1 MDIFKEVSGVFY
13 LSELD
18 FFRRI
23 LSNSHIDTYLI
34 TEGEPVPSGIDK
46 GLRVFLELNEKY
58 EKLFGLTGVLNP
70 KTLYTFTDEFL
81 CCYIFLLL
89 PETEKKTVLAA
100 GPYLKSEITRES
112 LLEAS
117 EINAVPDQLVSQ
129 IIKYFGNI
137 PYIKEE
143 MTLMNLFFSFCELI
157 WGEESG
163 FSIEELDV
171 GGSKKLE
178 IDSFRNLKTKSEDSL
193 LSIRVLEE
201 RYNAER
207 EMMQAVSQGA
217 IHKVEKIFINPS
229 GFIFEK
235 RTDDPVR
242 NMKNYLIISNT
253 LLRKAA
259 EYGSVHPFHIDGI
272 STEFAKEIEKVR
284 SITDANNLLQEM
296 LRKYCLLVKKHSM
309 KNYSLLIQ
317 KVLTIIDADLTAD
330 LGLKHLAEI
339 LNVNA
344 SYLSA
349 LFKKET
355 GRTLTD
361 YVTQKRVDHAAFLL
375 RSTSLQIQTVAQ
387 QCGVFDVNYFAK
399 IFKKYTDKSPKEYR
413 EEL

>member
-1 MDIFKEVSGVFY
+1 MIFS
-13 LSELD
+13 SELD
-18 FFRRI
+18 FLRRI
-23 LSNSHIDTYLI
+23 LCNFHIDTHLI
-34 TEGEPVPSGIDK
+34 TEGEPLPSEIDK
-46 GLRVFLELNEKY
+46 GLRDFLELNEKY
-58 EKLFGLTGVLNP
+58 EKLFDLSGVLKAN
-70 KTLYTFTDEFL
+70 TLYTFTDEFL
-81 CCYIFLLL
+81 CCYIFMVL
-89 PETEKKTVLAA
+89 PETEKKTVFAA
-100 GPYLKSEITRES
+100 GPYLKTEITKEA
-112 LLEAS
+112 LLKVAE
-117 EINAVPDQLVSQ
+117 NHAVPAQLVSQ
-129 IIKYFGNI
+129 MVKYFGNI
-137 PYIKEE
+137 PFIKEE
-143 MTLMNLFFSFCELI
+143 ITLMNIFFSFCEHI
-157 WGEESG
+157 WGNG
-163 FSIEELDV
+163 NNFRVEELDV
-171 GGSKKLE
+171 GGTGKIE
-178 IDSFRNLKTKSEDSL
+178 ICSFSNFKVKSEDSL
-193 LSIRVLEE
+193 LSIRILEE

-217 IHKVEKIFINPS
+217 IHKVEKIFMNPS
-229 GFIFEK
+229 DFVFEK

-259 EYGSVHPFHIDGI
+259 EYGSVHPFHIDGL

-284 SITDANNLLQEM
+284 SINDANVLLQDM

-361 YVTQKRVDHAAFLL
+361 YVTQKRVDHATFLL
-375 RSTSLQIQTVAQ
+375 RSTNLQIQTVAQ
-387 QCGVFDVNYFAK
+387 HCGVFDVNYFAK
-399 IFKKYTDKSPKEYR
+399 IFKKYTGKSPKEYR
-413 EEL
+413 EDI